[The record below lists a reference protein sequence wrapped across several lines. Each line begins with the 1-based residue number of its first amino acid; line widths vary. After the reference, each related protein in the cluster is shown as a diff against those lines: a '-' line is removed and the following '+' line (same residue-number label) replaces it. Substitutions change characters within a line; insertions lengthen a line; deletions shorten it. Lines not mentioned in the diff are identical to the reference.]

1 MESLG
6 ERIAIIRKQKGLSQE
21 ALSERAGINL
31 RTLQRIEKNE
41 TAPRGNT
48 MQMLCSALNVPI
60 EELVDY
66 GKQDDRSF
74 LIWFHL
80 TPLAGLAFPLGQI
93 ILPLILWL
101 SKRDQVKD
109 IYEQGANL
117 INFQIWW
124 TIISFVTTVF
134 TMLFQFSMTS
144 IKMGMYFVI
153 LGMIIVNGIY
163 PLITALRIYRGTPVK
178 PFYPWL
184 IRIIK

>member
-74 LIWFHL
+74 LI
-80 TPLAGLAFPLGQI
+80 
-93 ILPLILWL
+93 
-101 SKRDQVKD
+101 
-109 IYEQGANL
+109 
-117 INFQIWW
+117 
-124 TIISFVTTVF
+124 
-134 TMLFQFSMTS
+134 
-144 IKMGMYFVI
+144 
-153 LGMIIVNGIY
+153 
-163 PLITALRIYRGTPVK
+163 
-178 PFYPWL
+178 
-184 IRIIK
+184 